1 MDEDPLPRNSY
12 NFFEEL
18 RHIRNI
24 AAMGGM
30 KYGGWKKRWLK
41 NKVVEKYDYKDG
53 RMKLEGLTI
62 IEGWSLTKKTR

>member
-18 RHIRNI
+18 RYIRNI
-24 AAMGGM
+24 ATMSGM